1 MEVRPTL
8 AAPSAADSIT
18 SGDDVMKSS
27 TIALALALGT
37 VCAGTSFAVE
47 FDQARFQKCSVV
59 RMDWDK
65 ANKSGAPGRRKALK
79 AVLESAKA
87 DPVITECFSEKI
99 QKDLGIAAMGS
110 SVQQGWAA
118 VIKTNTY
125 NFTAA
130 KDQAPADQCSASK
143 LMITGWNAFYAERK
157 DISAVLD
164 ESAQNK
170 HKALCGG

>member
-1 MEVRPTL
+1 
-8 AAPSAADSIT
+8 
-18 SGDDVMKSS
+18 MKSS
-27 TIALALALGT
+27 AFALALTFCTAVAATGTAL
-37 VCAGTSFAVE
+37 AQ
-47 FDQARFQKCSVV
+47 FDQARYQKCSAV

-79 AVLESAKA
+79 AVLENAKA
-87 DPVITECFSEKI
+87 DPVIAECFSEKI
-99 QKDLGIAAMGS
+99 QKDLGLAAAGS

-130 KDQAPADQCSASK
+130 QDQAPADQCPASK
-143 LMITGWNAFYAERK
+143 LMIAGWNAFYAERRY
-157 DISAVLD
+157 INALLD

-170 HKALCGG
+170 HKALCKS